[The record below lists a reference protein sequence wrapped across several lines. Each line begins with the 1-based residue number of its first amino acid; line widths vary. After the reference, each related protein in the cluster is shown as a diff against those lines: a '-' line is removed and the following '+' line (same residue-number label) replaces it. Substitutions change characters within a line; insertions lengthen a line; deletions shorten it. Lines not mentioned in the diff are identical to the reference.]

1 MLFAL
6 QIVYTPV
13 FPKQT
18 RTKKG
23 DTTTNNQKTK
33 CKGGNITKQGK
44 KQKTP
49 FKSGKGGAGGGRG
62 GLGVRSATGVSEGS
76 EVKGALLQT
85 SWTRGNHESFH
96 QIDIVSPTGG
106 VKVGFFSW
114 RPGYKEQ

>member
-49 FKSGKGGAGGGRG
+49 FKSGKGGAGGGEG
-62 GLGVRSATGVSEGS
+62 GRSAKGVSEGS